1 MAERSKRIQ
10 IYDKEKMEHINPE
23 TLKLFQKYQIDMSI
37 RDLSP
42 NSIQAYNADLKQ
54 WFIFMYDNQ
63 FNLSVL
69 EATEDDITEYYYWR
83 KQKGNNVNRQK
94 RVMASISAFY
104 KFLRKKKLIV
114 ESPVE
119 FIDRPKAGQ
128 PIAVQTYL
136 TKEQVQ
142 LMREKLEEYSD
153 IQLQL
158 YAFLSL
164 TTMARVNAI
173 ASLKWDQI
181 DFDERICSNV
191 LEKEG
196 KIVELSFSK
205 EVKEYM
211 EKLIQYRNTGKYT
224 NTKIAEKLNLATNTT
239 SHYLRM
245 GTKLGVCDYNGQA
258 ERNKA
263 SAHPIVLTNTGEV
276 FDFMEDAIKKYGKL
290 NISGCCRGEI
300 NSAGK
305 MADGTPM
312 IWRYLEDYDR
322 NKDYKYDNAVI
333 KKIVCL
339 DTNEVFDKIVDA
351 CRSYRVS
358 DSCISSNLIG
368 RNSFAA
374 RDKKTKMPLHWMYYN
389 EFISASKED
398 IEMKINSTPL
408 RYSSIICLND
418 LKIFESASSALS
430 HCGLKNVSSITD
442 CCKGRRKHAGTIN
455 GEPCSWMYY
464 KDYIKEFG
472 EVIKIA

>member
-1 MAERSKRIQ
+1 MAERSKRIEM
-10 IYDKEKMEHINPE
+10 YDKEKFEHINPE

-37 RDLSP
+37 RDLSE
-42 NSIQAYNADLKQ
+42 NSIQAYNTDLKQ

-142 LMREKLEEYSD
+142 LMREKLEEYGD

-173 ASLKWDQI
+173 ASLKWDQV
-181 DFDERICSNV
+181 DFNERTCNNV

-211 EKLIQYRNTGKYT
+211 KKLIQYRKENNIDDHGRLFITSYVTEDKPIANGTLNDWCK
-224 NTKIAEKLNLATNTT
+224 KIGNMIGVPTLHPHDFRHSYATLLKNE
-239 SHYLRM
+239 
-245 GTKLGVCDYNGQA
+245 GV
-258 ERNKA
+258 
-263 SAHPIVLTNTGEV
+263 S
-276 FDFMEDAIKKYGKL
+276 
-290 NISGCCRGEI
+290 
-300 NSAGK
+300 
-305 MADGTPM
+305 
-312 IWRYLEDYDR
+312 LED
-322 NKDYKYDNAVI
+322 
-333 KKIVCL
+333 
-339 DTNEVFDKIVDA
+339 
-351 CRSYRVS
+351 VS
-358 DSCISSNLIG
+358 
-368 RNSFAA
+368 
-374 RDKKTKMPLHWMYYN
+374 TM
-389 EFISASKED
+389 
-398 IEMKINSTPL
+398 
-408 RYSSIICLND
+408 LN
-418 LKIFESASSALS
+418 
-430 HCGLKNVSSITD
+430 
-442 CCKGRRKHAGTIN
+442 HAGTDVT
-455 GEPCSWMYY
+455 
-464 KDYIKEFG
+464 KKFYIK
-472 EVIKIA
+472 VDTSKVRKIKDSIDI